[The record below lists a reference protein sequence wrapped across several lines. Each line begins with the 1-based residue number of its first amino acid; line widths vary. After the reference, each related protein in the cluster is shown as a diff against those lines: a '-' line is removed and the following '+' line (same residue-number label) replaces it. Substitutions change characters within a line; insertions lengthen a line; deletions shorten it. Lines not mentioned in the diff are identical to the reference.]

1 MTTSASFDELL
12 ERTEVH
18 LKPILVGL
26 RQLILAQDP
35 QACEV
40 VRLGD
45 RAASYGIG
53 PKRMSE
59 AYVYIL
65 AYSNSVNLGFYQGVK
80 FLEHSQLLEGNGKR
94 LRHIKIRAIA
104 QLQEEELKR
113 LLSMAIAE
121 RKAALKL

>member
-12 ERTEVH
+12 ECTEEH

-53 PKRMSE
+53 PKRMSLCI
-59 AYVYIL
+59 YFTL
-65 AYSNSVNLGFYQGVK
+65 FQLGQLGFTKV
-80 FLEHSQLLEGNGKR
+80 
-94 LRHIKIRAIA
+94 
-104 QLQEEELKR
+104 
-113 LLSMAIAE
+113 
-121 RKAALKL
+121 

>member
-1 MTTSASFDELL
+1 MTNSASFDELL
-12 ERTEVH
+12 ERTEEH

-26 RQLILAQDP
+26 RKLILAQDP
-35 QACEV
+35 EACEV

-65 AYSNSVNLGFYQGVK
+65 PYTNWVNLGFYHGVK
-80 FLEHSQLLEGNGKR
+80 FLEYSQLLQGKGKR
-94 LRHIKIRAIA
+94 LRHIKIRAIEE
-104 QLQEEELKR
+104 LQEEELKK
-113 LLSMAIAE
+113 LLNKAIAE
-121 RKAALKL
+121 RKGALKL